1 MRERGTGNGERGG
14 GVPGQ
19 SEVERTDDGRYVV
32 IDGRR
37 WRASDPH
44 IPDALRQELVDE
56 LMSARR
62 AVRTRDP
69 DAVAR
74 ARARVQDAKVA
85 LGERGHPWWSEP
97 TTDALTVRALA
108 TLRALLRKRD
118 GRSICPSDVARVI
131 GGESWRDQMTQVR
144 AVAGDLVELGEVT
157 ITQKGEEVPVDVPG
171 PIRLN
176 RGPRFD
182 A

>member
-1 MRERGTGNGERGG
+1 MPEQP
-14 GVPGQ
+14 GVSG
-19 SEVERTDDGRYVV
+19 VERTDDGRYVV

-37 WRASDPH
+37 WRASDPR
-44 IPDALRQELVDE
+44 IPDQLRQELVDE

-85 LGERGHPWWSEP
+85 LGERGHPWWEEP
-97 TTDALTVRALA
+97 TSDSVTARAFA
-108 TLRALLRKRD
+108 TMRALLRKRD

-131 GGESWRDQMTQVR
+131 GGESWRDQMPQVR
-144 AVAGDLVELGEVT
+144 AVAGDLVERGEIAV
-157 ITQKGEEVPVDVPG
+157 TQKGEEVPVDAPG

-182 A
+182 ADRT